1 MRSIIDGVGRKT
13 GDQVS
18 KKKAEYLL
26 CAHWRR
32 EEDAEREEHAL
43 ARADKDLG
51 RYLRGGRKLSGN
63 DTAQNVAGLSKKS
76 QVGKERRNDY
86 SKSGSLIW

>member
-1 MRSIIDGVGRKT
+1 M
-13 GDQVS
+13 
-18 KKKAEYLL
+18 
-26 CAHWRR
+26 
-32 EEDAEREEHAL
+32 

-51 RYLRGGRKLSGN
+51 RYLRGRRKLSGN

>member
-1 MRSIIDGVGRKT
+1 MCSLEEGRGCREGRTCIGKSGQKFGQIPKGRKN
-13 GDQVS
+13 
-18 KKKAEYLL
+18 
-26 CAHWRR
+26 
-32 EEDAEREEHAL
+32 
-43 ARADKDLG
+43 
-51 RYLRGGRKLSGN
+51 LSGN